1 MIRQSTHAPGKVFLV
16 GAGPGDPE
24 LLTIRAH
31 RLLRQVDLVLHD
43 DLVSAAIIALAGPR
57 AMVVNVGKR
66 CGAKKITQLE
76 IHALMVDAAREGKQ
90 VVRLKS
96 GDPAVFGRLNEELEA
111 LRLAQIA
118 FEVVPGITAASA
130 AAATLGI
137 SLTDRQ
143 RSSRVTFVS
152 GHQAETKG
160 RVNEPDWDSLAQE
173 KATIA
178 VYMPGSRLA
187 HLSRRLIAAGLA
199 PETSAV
205 VVAQVST
212 PQQEQTWTTVGG
224 LGELDSSPSPSM
236 VLIGRALDAAAA
248 HAATENATADEI
260 FQALSHAQFERRIA
274 S

>member
-1 MIRQSTHAPGKVFLV
+1 MIRQSARMPGKVFLV

-57 AMVVNVGKR
+57 ALVVNVGKR

-111 LRLAQIA
+111 LRLAQVA

-152 GHQAETKG
+152 GHQAEAKG
-160 RVNEPDWDSLAQE
+160 RVNEPD
-173 KATIA
+173 
-178 VYMPGSRLA
+178 
-187 HLSRRLIAAGLA
+187 
-199 PETSAV
+199 
-205 VVAQVST
+205 
-212 PQQEQTWTTVGG
+212 
-224 LGELDSSPSPSM
+224 
-236 VLIGRALDAAAA
+236 
-248 HAATENATADEI
+248 
-260 FQALSHAQFERRIA
+260 
-274 S
+274 